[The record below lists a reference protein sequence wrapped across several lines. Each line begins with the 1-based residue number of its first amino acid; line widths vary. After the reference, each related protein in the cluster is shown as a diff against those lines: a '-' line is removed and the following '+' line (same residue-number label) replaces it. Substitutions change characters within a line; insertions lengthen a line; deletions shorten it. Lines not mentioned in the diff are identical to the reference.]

1 MFGSYNI
8 DLVLVNKDFFQVDIE
23 RIQYGAN
30 KTKHMWA
37 QDRNNPN
44 NKTLALEDLDVI

>member
-8 DLVLVNKDFFQVDIE
+8 DFVLVNKDFSQVDIE
-23 RIQYGAN
+23 GIPYGAN
-30 KTKHMWA
+30 KTKHTWA

-44 NKTLALEDLDVI
+44 NETLALEDLGVI